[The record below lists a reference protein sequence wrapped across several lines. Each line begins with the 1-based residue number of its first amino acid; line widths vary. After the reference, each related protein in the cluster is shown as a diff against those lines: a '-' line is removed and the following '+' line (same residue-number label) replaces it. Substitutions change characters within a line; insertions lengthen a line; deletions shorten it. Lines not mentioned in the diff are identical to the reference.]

1 MVNEREIVLDMLL
14 EILEKKEYS
23 HLVIRN
29 VLDKYNYLDT
39 KSKAF
44 IKRVTEGTVERLI
57 TVDYILDCFS
67 KTPVKKM
74 KPLIRNLLRMSV
86 YQMVYMDYIPD
97 SAICNEAVKL
107 AGKRGFR
114 TLQGY
119 VNGVL
124 RNISRNKDQ
133 LVYPKREQDVLRYYS
148 VQYSMPEWLVKH
160 FMTAYGEK
168 QTEQIL
174 EDIQQIH
181 PVTVR
186 YCKNEEFRKTWL
198 AKLKEQQVLIQQH
211 PYYENAFILEGTENI
226 RELPGYQ
233 NGEFTVQDVSSMLV
247 TQAAGLQGEEFV
259 LDVCAAP
266 GGKSLH
272 AAGTLPKG
280 HVLARD
286 LTEYKVAQINEN
298 RDRLQLTNLET
309 QVYDA
314 CVLNHTMIEKADVV
328 YADLPCSGLG
338 IMGKK
343 RDIRYRISPEQM
355 KELVELQ
362 KKILSVVWHYVKPG
376 GLLIYSTCTI
386 NKAENEHM
394 VKWIEEQLPFKRE
407 SLAPYLPEELQ
418 EEGKEGM
425 LQLLPGIH
433 KSDGFFLA
441 KLRKKSRDLL

>member
-97 SAICNEAVKL
+97 RAICNEAVKL

-133 LVYPKREQDVLRYYS
+133 LTYPKKEQDVLRYYS

-160 FMTAYGEK
+160 FMTAYGER

-186 YCKNEEFRKTWL
+186 YCKNEELRKTWL
-198 AKLKEQQVLIQQH
+198 AKLKEQQVSIQQH

-233 NGEFTVQDVSSMLV
+233 AGEFTVQDVSSMLV
-247 TQAAGLQGEEFV
+247 TRAAGLQGEEFV

-314 CVLNHTMIEKADVV
+314 CVPDHTMIEKADVV

-362 KKILSVVWHYVKPG
+362 KKILSVVWQYGKPG
-376 GLLIYSTCTI
+376 GLLIDSTCTR
-386 NKAENEHM
+386 NKEENEHM
-394 VKWIEEQLPFKRE
+394 VKWMEEQLPFKRE

-441 KLRKKSRDLL
+441 RLRKEE